1 AVYFAMSGNQ
11 AGAVAWIRLGT
22 QDVHSLAFAPGTSDT
37 VYFGHH
43 GGVLGSTD
51 GGRAWRP
58 LGAASDAMGM
68 RPADDGSIVIAGH
81 GVFQASTDGGSSWRE
96 IPNDLPN
103 TDIHGFAR
111 DPGDPARMWAYLAA
125 GGLYESLDG
134 GRTWLQAFAGH
145 LPFITAVRPAGSL
158 RLIGIDPNT
167 GLASSVDGG
176 RTWTPV
182 SVPPTA
188 PIQSLAATGDG
199 RIVLIGGPRGV
210 FRSDDGGQSWQK
222 TGLEVSTL
230 AIAAS
235 DDGRSVA
242 AISRATEFYRSDDG
256 GATWGGP
263 PR

>member
-1 AVYFAMSGNQ
+1 
-11 AGAVAWIRLGT
+11 
-22 QDVHSLAFAPGTSDT
+22 
-37 VYFGHH
+37 
-43 GGVLGSTD
+43 
-51 GGRAWRP
+51 
-58 LGAASDAMGM
+58 
-68 RPADDGSIVIAGH
+68 
-81 GVFQASTDGGSSWRE
+81 
-96 IPNDLPN
+96 
-103 TDIHGFAR
+103 
-111 DPGDPARMWAYLAA
+111 MWAYLAA

-158 RLIGIDPNT
+158 RLIGIDPST

-176 RTWTPV
+176 RTWTPD

-235 DDGRSVA
+235 DDVA
-242 AISRATEFYRSDDG
+242 ALPPSAERRSSTAPMTAGRRGVDRLGDEAHG
-256 GATWGGP
+256 SPCPAAYG
-263 PR
+263 